1 MIGEIFNICWNSTD
15 IVHHRTVRMV
25 AVEQGKYEHSETK

>member
-15 IVHHRTVRMV
+15 IVRHRTVRMV
-25 AVEQGKYEHSETK
+25 AVEQGKYEHPETK